1 MRLPR
6 LALAA
11 AAISLAGCNP
21 TVSFDTTFTGK
32 STIPGSTLG
41 SLSGPLTLTGFNNI
55 NFSQQANLQNNNTDK
70 SHIDHVRVKTATL
83 TVTSPSGQ
91 DLSFLQSL
99 SFTIASTGQP
109 TKIIAHQTVFPSGQT
124 SVQLV
129 IDGVDLAP
137 YAKADS
143 FSIGSTGNGTAPPH
157 DTTIDINMV
166 LTIDAHV
173 L

>member
-1 MRLPR
+1 MRSLFA
-6 LALAA
+6 ALAGLL
-11 AAISLAGCNP
+11 LAGCNP
-21 TVSFDTTFTGK
+21 TVSFDTTVKGT
-32 STIPGSTLG
+32 STIPGSPNQLPITLPNN
-41 SLSGPLTLTGFNNI
+41 LGFNNV
-55 NFSQQANLQNNNTDK
+55 NFSQSSDFVNNNTDK

-109 TKIIAHQTVFPSGQT
+109 TKTIAHQTVFPSGQT

-157 DTTIDINMV
+157 DTTININMV